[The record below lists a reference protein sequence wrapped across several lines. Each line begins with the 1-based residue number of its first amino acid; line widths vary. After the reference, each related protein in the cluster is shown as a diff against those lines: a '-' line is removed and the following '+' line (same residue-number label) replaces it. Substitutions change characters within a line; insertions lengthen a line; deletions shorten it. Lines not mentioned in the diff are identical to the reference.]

1 MIAVKAPPPK
11 TPAFW
16 QIVGSG
22 CAPEDAELADLLD
35 KLGNPAAV
43 TLAQLRANADTNFDE
58 WLSDRRN
65 RRAIPHR
72 MNSRGYVP
80 VRNPD
85 TDDGLWRIQGV
96 RLAIYTKAALS
107 HERFQAAQKL
117 AQ

>member
-1 MIAVKAPPPK
+1 
-11 TPAFW
+11 
-16 QIVGSG
+16 
-22 CAPEDAELADLLD
+22 
-35 KLGNPAAV
+35 
-43 TLAQLRANADTNFDE
+43 
-58 WLSDRRN
+58 
-65 RRAIPHR
+65 
-72 MNSRGYVP
+72 MNSCGYVP